1 MAKDGDDGRN
11 TPTIAEIMAV
21 LDRVGK
27 RFDNIDKLLDRMA
40 AEREADRKADN
51 AAAKKRQEEAE
62 KRQEKRQEE
71 AEKRQEEAE
80 KRQKEAEKRQEEAEK
95 RQKEAEKR
103 QEEAEK
109 RQKEAEKRQKEAEKR
124 QAATEKQVQATS
136 KEVQATG
143 KYVRELGKQIGD
155 VGNQWGSIAE
165 YLIAG
170 DFARI
175 LKQRFDITIDHS
187 APSLKGSYQGKEWEV
202 DAFAAN
208 GDIALVGE
216 VKLTLTTD
224 AVDKFVNNNLRNFHR
239 YMPLYRDRKIY
250 GLIAFVKMDRG
261 KEREITEYV
270 HSLGLLLVKAIDNTF
285 QLLSPEGHRLKDYGA
300 AKQ

>member
-1 MAKDGDDGRN
+1 MAKGSDDGRK
-11 TPTIAEIMAV
+11 TPTIAEIMEV
-21 LDRVGK
+21 LARVGE
-27 RFDNIDKLLDRMA
+27 RLDRMTT
-40 AEREADRKADN
+40 EREADN
-51 AAAKKRQEEAE
+51 AAAKERQVDAD
-62 KRQEKRQEE
+62 
-71 AEKRQEEAE
+71 
-80 KRQKEAEKRQEEAEK
+80 
-95 RQKEAEKR
+95 
-103 QEEAEK
+103 
-109 RQKEAEKRQKEAEKR
+109 KR
-124 QAATEKQVQATS
+124 QAAADKERQAAADKLQAAADKLQAAADKRQAAADKRQAAAEKQAQATEKQVQATS

-175 LKQRFDITIDHS
+175 LKERFDITIDHS

-216 VKLTLTTD
+216 VKLTLTTE

-250 GLIAFVKMDRG
+250 GLMAFVKMDRG

-285 QLLSPEGHRLKDYGA
+285 QLISPEGHKLKDYGV
-300 AKQ
+300 AK

>member
-21 LDRVGK
+21 LDRIGE
-27 RFDNIDKLLDRMA
+27 RFDRIGERFDRMA
-40 AEREADRKADN
+40 AEREAERKADN

-62 KRQEKRQEE
+62 KRQEEAEKRQEE

-80 KRQKEAEKRQEEAEK
+80 KRQ
-95 RQKEAEKR
+95 
-103 QEEAEK
+103 
-109 RQKEAEKRQKEAEKR
+109 
-124 QAATEKQVQATS
+124 AATDKQVQATS

-216 VKLTLTTD
+216 VKLTLTTE
-224 AVDKFVNNNLRNFHR
+224 AVAKFVNNNLRNFHR

-285 QLLSPEGHRLKDYGA
+285 HLLSPEGHQLKDYGA
-300 AKQ
+300 TKQ

>member
-1 MAKDGDDGRN
+1 MLNYAGAVMAKGSDDGRK
-11 TPTIAEIMAV
+11 TPTIAEIMEV
-21 LDRVGK
+21 LA
-27 RFDNIDKLLDRMA
+27 NIGERLDRMT
-40 AEREADRKADN
+40 AEREAEN
-51 AAAKKRQEEAE
+51 AAAKE
-62 KRQEKRQEE
+62 
-71 AEKRQEEAE
+71 
-80 KRQKEAEKRQEEAEK
+80 
-95 RQKEAEKR
+95 
-103 QEEAEK
+103 
-109 RQKEAEKRQKEAEKR
+109 R
-124 QAATEKQVQATS
+124 QAAADKRQVAADKRQVAIDKQL
-136 KEVQATG
+136 QATG

-175 LKQRFDITIDHS
+175 LKERFDITIDHS

-216 VKLTLTTD
+216 VKLTLTTE

-250 GLIAFVKMDRG
+250 GLMAFVKMDRG

-285 QLLSPEGHRLKDYGA
+285 HLISPKGHKLKDYGI

>member
-1 MAKDGDDGRN
+1 MAKDGDDEHK

-21 LDRVGK
+21 LERIGE
-27 RFDNIDKLLDRMA
+27 RFNNIDKLLDRMA
-40 AEREADRKADN
+40 TERAAEREAEN
-51 AAAKKRQEEAE
+51 AAAKKRQADAE
-62 KRQEKRQEE
+62 KRQ
-71 AEKRQEEAE
+71 AD
-80 KRQKEAEKRQEEAEK
+80 
-95 RQKEAEKR
+95 
-103 QEEAEK
+103 
-109 RQKEAEKRQKEAEKR
+109 AEKR
-124 QAATEKQVQATS
+124 QAATDKQVQATS

-175 LKQRFDITIDHS
+175 LKDRFDITIDHS

-216 VKLTLTTD
+216 VKLTLTTE

-250 GLIAFVKMDRG
+250 GLIEFVKMDRG
-261 KEREITEYV
+261 KEREITEDV

-285 QLLSPEGHRLKDYGA
+285 HLLSPEGHKLKDYGI

>member
-1 MAKDGDDGRN
+1 MAKGSDDGRK
-11 TPTIAEIMAV
+11 TPTIAEIMEV
-21 LDRVGK
+21 LA
-27 RFDNIDKLLDRMA
+27 NIGERLDRMT
-40 AEREADRKADN
+40 AEREAEN
-51 AAAKKRQEEAE
+51 AAAKE
-62 KRQEKRQEE
+62 
-71 AEKRQEEAE
+71 
-80 KRQKEAEKRQEEAEK
+80 
-95 RQKEAEKR
+95 
-103 QEEAEK
+103 
-109 RQKEAEKRQKEAEKR
+109 R
-124 QAATEKQVQATS
+124 QAAADKRQVAADKRQVAIDKQL
-136 KEVQATG
+136 QATG

-175 LKQRFDITIDHS
+175 LKERFDITIDHS

-216 VKLTLTTD
+216 VKLTLTTE

-250 GLIAFVKMDRG
+250 GLMAFVKMDRG

-285 QLLSPEGHRLKDYGA
+285 HLISPKGHKLKDYGI